1 MHKQNK
7 SGDFVQEIFKL
18 LPEDIRKHKDD
29 LKKNVR
35 AAVNARLVKME
46 LVTREEF
53 DIQSELLS
61 KTRALVDELEHKV
74 SQLETQLADRDT

>member
-1 MHKQNK
+1 MLKENK
-7 SGDFVQEIFKL
+7 TGDFVQEILKL

-29 LKKNVR
+29 LKKNIQ

-61 KTRALVDELEHKV
+61 KTRALIDELEDKV
-74 SQLETQLADRDT
+74 TQLESQLADKNK

>member
-1 MHKQNK
+1 MPKENK
-7 SGDFVQEIFKL
+7 TGNYVQEIFKL

-29 LKKNVR
+29 LKKNVQ
-35 AAVNARLVKME
+35 AAINARLVKME

-61 KTRALVDELEHKV
+61 KTRALVDELEDKV
-74 SQLETQLADRDT
+74 SQLEIQLADKDT